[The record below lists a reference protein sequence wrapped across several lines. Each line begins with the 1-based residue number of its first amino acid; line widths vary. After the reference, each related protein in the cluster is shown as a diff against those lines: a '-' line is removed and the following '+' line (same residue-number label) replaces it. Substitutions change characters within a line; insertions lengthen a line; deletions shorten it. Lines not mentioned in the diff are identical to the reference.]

1 MDPLRQANPPLLE
14 RKRLVGLSARAL
26 RSRVTVLSA
35 GPGFGKSTLIDQWSQ
50 GQRAVLLTLSAADS
64 SLPALGRRL
73 ADELRLRVPAIGSGL
88 SIDPATGPG
97 ATATNTDVAAGHAAF
112 LAAALNRHLTK
123 PILLIF
129 DDLHEI
135 AGTDSAHLVEAL
147 IRQAPAHLP
156 IVLSS
161 RTDPPIRLARLR
173 ARGDVFDL
181 GPSDLAFS
189 ADETTELASVIL
201 GDAGESAAA
210 TVYESVRG
218 WPAGT
223 RLALEALRQRPSMR
237 VSELLRGGASEL
249 LRGGSVPGGLLVD
262 YLAEE
267 VIDSAAPADRLLLA
281 QLNALGSFSVPLCE
295 ALGLCV
301 REDLQRLLRPGVFL
315 EERAGALTVRSV
327 IAGFLDNQKILTPEE
342 AASLH
347 GRAAR
352 WYSQRHEAAAAIFHA
367 INSADDELLDQM
379 LAGHGE
385 RALTTGGARVVLE
398 ACEQIGTARRTSF
411 VENLHGEAQ
420 LAVGNWEE
428 AMLTFGRAAGDQPS
442 IDPALAWR
450 MGLNLHL
457 RGELTDAIA
466 TYSRG
471 DLGSGKTED
480 QALLCGWW
488 AGAVWLTGNVDE
500 CRRLVD
506 EAMQRAAASGSDRA
520 MATALTVNAM
530 MAAIAGDR
538 RANELYYLRALE
550 HAERAGDVLQMIRI
564 HVNRGSSHLE
574 EGNYEEAIAETEL
587 ALPLADLAGYTALR
601 ALGVNN
607 RGQARMH
614 LGRFEEAAADFRESH
629 VLWQRLSSRQVAYAL
644 SATGEIHRIRG
655 DLNLARA
662 SYDEA
667 CRIAKP
673 VGDAQALIPA
683 LAGLARV
690 TAVDD
695 PDGALALVDEAVAG
709 GTMLGQVQALLASA
723 DVRLSRGES
732 DLAMADAESAL
743 QVARERRDRA
753 GIAEALELL
762 AVAGSDPERHLP
774 EAVAIW
780 EELGN
785 PLGSARARL
794 RLAARTGVDEAIALE
809 LRSTLRRLGARRL
822 AEEADRLV
830 DDLRQRS
837 RPDVTIGTLG
847 GFSVAV
853 NGSPVPGAAWQSK
866 KARDIIKILVARRG
880 KPLHREALV
889 EMLWPDE
896 DQKKTANRLSVALSV
911 IRSVLDPD
919 KQVPADHYL
928 EADRDTV
935 GLRLDRLLVDHEV
948 FHTAASAGLAAA
960 RRHDDERARGLLEEA
975 EATYVGD
982 LLEEEPYED
991 WATAAREE
999 ARATYISV
1007 ARWLADHAVANGD
1020 LDAAVRYLLRILQRD
1035 PFDENAHLQ
1044 LVQVMIE
1051 ARRPG
1056 EARRLYRQY
1065 CSRMEELGEEAA
1077 PYP

>member
-1 MDPLRQANPPLLE
+1 MGLLPQDNPPLLE
-14 RKRLVGLSARAL
+14 RKRLEQLSARAL
-26 RSRVTVLSA
+26 QSRVTVLSA
-35 GPGFGKSTLIDQWSQ
+35 GPGFGKTTLIDRWSQ
-50 GQRAVLLTLSAADS
+50 SQRAVVLTLSAADTS
-64 SLPALGRRL
+64 VLALGRRL

-88 SIDPATGPG
+88 NVDPATNPG
-97 ATATNTDVAAGHAAF
+97 ATTTDVDVAAGHAAF
-112 LAAALNRHLTK
+112 LASALNRHLTK

-135 AGTDSAHLVEAL
+135 EGADSAHLVESL
-147 IRQAPAHLP
+147 IRQVPPNLP
-156 IVLSS
+156 IILSGRS
-161 RTDPPIRLARLR
+161 DPPIRLARLR
-173 ARGDVFDL
+173 AAGSVFDL
-181 GPSDLAFS
+181 GPSELAFT
-189 ADETTELASVIL
+189 AEETAELAALIL
-201 GDAGESAAA
+201 GEAGVSVAETVFDA
-210 TVYESVRG
+210 TRG

-223 RLALEALRQRPSMR
+223 RLALEALRQKPSMR
-237 VSELLRGGASEL
+237 VSELLRGGPL
-249 LRGGSVPGGLLVD
+249 PGGLLVE

-267 VIDSAAPADRLLLA
+267 VIDSAAPSDRLLLA
-281 QLNALGSFSVPLCE
+281 QLNALGSFSVELCE
-295 ALGLCV
+295 GLGLS
-301 REDLQRLLRPGVFL
+301 EASHIQSLLRPGVFL
-315 EERAGALTVRSV
+315 EERAGSLSVRSL
-327 IAGFLDNQKILTPEE
+327 IAGFLDNQEILAPAE
-342 AASLH
+342 AAALH
-347 GRAAR
+347 GRAAA
-352 WYSQRHEAAAAIFHA
+352 WYGQHHEAASAIHHA
-367 INSADDELLDQM
+367 IRANDDSLLDTM
-379 LAGHGE
+379 LEDFGE
-385 RALTTGGARVVLE
+385 RALTTGGATVVLE
-398 ACEQIGTARRTSF
+398 ACERIGPGRRTSSI
-411 VENLHGEAQ
+411 EHLHGEAQ
-420 LAVGNWEE
+420 HAVGAWEE
-428 AMLTFGRAAGDQPS
+428 AMLTFARAAGDQPS

-450 MGLNLHL
+450 MGLNFHL

-466 TYSRG
+466 NYSRG
-471 DLGSGKTED
+471 DLNSGRVED

-488 AGAVWLTGNVDE
+488 AGAVWLTGNVEE

-506 EAMQRAAASGSDRA
+506 EAMRRATESRSDRA
-520 MATALTVNAM
+520 LATALTVNAM
-530 MAAIAGDR
+530 VAAIAGDR
-538 RANELYYLRALE
+538 RANELYYLRALD

-574 EGNYEEAIAETEL
+574 EGSYEEAIAETEL
-587 ALPLADLAGYTALR
+587 ALPLADLAGYTSLK

-629 VLWQRLSSRQVAYAL
+629 LLWQRLSSRQVAYAL
-644 SATGEIHRIRG
+644 TATGEIHRIRG

-667 CRIAKP
+667 CRIARP

-690 TAVDD
+690 TAIDD
-695 PDGALALVDEAVAG
+695 PDGAVSLVEEAVAG

-723 DVRLSRGES
+723 DVRLQRGQP
-732 DLAMADAESAL
+732 DLALVNAQAAL
-743 QVARERRDRA
+743 HLARERRDRA

-762 AVAGSDPERHLP
+762 AAAGSDPERRLP

-780 EELGN
+780 DELGN
-785 PLGSARARL
+785 PLGSARSRL
-794 RLAARTGVDEAIALE
+794 RQAVRVGVDEATALE
-809 LRSTLRRLGARRL
+809 LRATLRRLGARRL

-837 RPDVTIGTLG
+837 RPAVTIGTLG

-853 NGSPVPGAAWQSK
+853 NGDPVPGAAWQSK

-889 EMLWPDE
+889 ELLWPDE
-896 DQKKTANRLSVALSV
+896 DPKKTANRLSVALSV
-911 IRSVLDPD
+911 IRGVLDPH
-919 KQVPADHYL
+919 KEHPADHYL

-935 GLRLDRLLVDHEV
+935 GLHLDRLQVDLEV
-948 FHTAASAGLAAA
+948 FHAAAANGLAAA
-960 RRHDDERARGLLEEA
+960 RQQDLEQARRSFEEA

-991 WATAAREE
+991 WATGAREE
-999 ARATYISV
+999 ARATYVTV
-1007 ARWLADHAVANGD
+1007 ARWLADRAVTDSD
-1020 LDAAVRYLLRILQRD
+1020 LDAAVRFLLRILQRD

-1044 LVQVMIE
+1044 LVQAMIE